1 MFAVPILWLAAAAAA
16 ADQSQPT
23 TNDPAS
29 QAPITVKGQR
39 DTTDKVVCHVSTPTG
54 SFIPVRTCKSI
65 RQKEAEREEG
75 LAYKQKLLEEQ
86 ETRRQYIELMQ
97 HSPR

>member
-1 MFAVPILWLAAAAAA
+1 MFALPILWLAAAGGA
-16 ADQSQPT
+16 ADPAQPA

-39 DTTDKVVCHVSTPTG
+39 DPAEKVVCTVNMPTG

-65 RQKEAEREEG
+65 RQKDAEREQG
-75 LAYKQKLLEEQ
+75 LAYRQKMLEDE
-86 ETRRQYIELMQ
+86 ETRRQVELLRN
-97 HSPR
+97 PR